1 MKKICVYTCI
11 TGEYDNLASFK
22 KEKNVDYICYTNNK
36 NIKSDIWNIKY
47 ISDDKLSNVKLARK
61 IKIMGTPDLKKYDV
75 VVWIDG
81 NASPISSVIEFV
93 NKYDELDKYDLI
105 GFKHHERNTTYEEL
119 EKCYECRKESL
130 DNINKLLELY
140 TKEKFKDVIPLIES
154 GVLMRNFNNERLNK
168 AMELWFK
175 MIEDYS
181 HRDQLSFGYAVYKTD
196 LKVKL
201 LDINQYD
208 NEYFECVNH
217 TSEATSINVEYII
230 GKNNTFD
237 IKSIKAKAFDIK
249 NNKLNIKVPA
259 GSQIKLYFELKDIQ
273 VGIIENTSKYNFFNI
288 STNVDGNIIVNNTSF
303 LTADKDVDINIHVYN
318 DINTYLN
325 ELNKINGKL
334 AECYSK
340 VNEVEEKYIT
350 LQKEH
355 LELLDK
361 YKANIFN
368 KIKDKIS
375 K

>member
-130 DNINKLLELY
+130 DNINRLLELY

-249 NNKLNIKVPA
+249 NNELNIKVPA
-259 GSQIKLYFELKDIQ
+259 GSQIKLYFKLKDNQ

>member
-249 NNKLNIKVPA
+249 NNELNIKVPA
-259 GSQIKLYFELKDIQ
+259 GSQIKLYFKLKDNQ

>member
-36 NIKSDIWNIKY
+36 NIKSDTWNIKY

-259 GSQIKLYFELKDIQ
+259 GSQIKMYFKLKDIQ

-368 KIKDKIS
+368 RIKDKIS

>member
-259 GSQIKLYFELKDIQ
+259 GSQIKMYFKLKDIQ

-368 KIKDKIS
+368 RIKDKIS